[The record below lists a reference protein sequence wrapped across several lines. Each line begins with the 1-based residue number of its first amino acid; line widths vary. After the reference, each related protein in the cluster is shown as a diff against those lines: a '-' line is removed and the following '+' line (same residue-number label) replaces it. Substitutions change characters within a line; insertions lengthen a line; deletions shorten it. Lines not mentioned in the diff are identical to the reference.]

1 MIREEF
7 DSLKIGDEI
16 ELEEETVKVLDIDR
30 MGRVQLCKV
39 QYHIDVWEYSDT
51 YFDSEEEANEYV
63 SELIEQVQENIENYI
78 DSDEAE
84 KTLDELE
91 EELDE
96 LKYADIEAE
105 ETGEPYWMHYKDI

>member
-1 MIREEF
+1 MTREEF

-16 ELEEETVKVLDIDR
+16 ELEEETVRVLDIDR
-30 MGRVQLCKV
+30 MGRVQLCKM
-39 QYHIDVWEYSDT
+39 QYHIDLFEYSDK
-51 YFDSEEEANEYV
+51 YFDYEEDAYEYLDHQMQMV
-63 SELIEQVQENIENYI
+63 KDDIENYV
-78 DSDEAE
+78 DSDEEE
-84 KTLDELE
+84 KTFDELE